1 MTAILSELGYQ
12 QTKQKLAD
20 LQTRL
25 TRIEQESG
33 VSPEHRARTVKSYR
47 EMMQQYQREIKLY
60 EAHHAESVTTQQ

>member
-20 LQTRL
+20 LQARL
-25 TRIEQESG
+25 TAIEQQPNL
-33 VSPEHRARTVKSYR
+33 SPVHRARTVKSYR

-60 EAHHAESVTTQQ
+60 EAHHAESATTQM